1 MNADWD
7 LKYYATCGRSYHNDQ
22 YGSAGLE
29 SIYQWHKNL
38 PCLLVYNIITFTYIS
53 ILSTKISYSALKSSK
68 PSHRNQT

>member
-29 SIYQWHKNL
+29 SIYH
-38 PCLLVYNIITFTYIS
+38 IGG
-53 ILSTKISYSALKSSK
+53 
-68 PSHRNQT
+68 